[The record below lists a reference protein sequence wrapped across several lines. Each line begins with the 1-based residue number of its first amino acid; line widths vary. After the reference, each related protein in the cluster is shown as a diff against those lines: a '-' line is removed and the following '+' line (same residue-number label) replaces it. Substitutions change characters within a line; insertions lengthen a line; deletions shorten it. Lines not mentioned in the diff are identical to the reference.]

1 MGAQRV
7 LNPCANPQAPTGTHA
22 VLGGV
27 GASLSPP
34 PSAATPIEAV
44 VRASLRQLEAL
55 AAAASAMSDSERKA
69 RLWVERVFAK
79 PAVFVLHNI
88 VSAGEADRMLRR
100 KP

>member
-1 MGAQRV
+1 M
-7 LNPCANPQAPTGTHA
+7 
-22 VLGGV
+22 
-27 GASLSPP
+27 
-34 PSAATPIEAV
+34 
-44 VRASLRQLEAL
+44 RQLEAL